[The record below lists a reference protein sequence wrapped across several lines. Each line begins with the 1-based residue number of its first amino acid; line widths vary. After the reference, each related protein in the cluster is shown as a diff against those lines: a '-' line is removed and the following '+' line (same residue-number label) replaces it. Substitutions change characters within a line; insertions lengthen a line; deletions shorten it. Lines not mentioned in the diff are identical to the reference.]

1 MGAPAE
7 GKTKTKSKKR
17 WRIGGIRSK
26 SKAKASSTA
35 EEDASATSATSTTEE
50 VCPESSENSIVDG
63 MQMSELFHTPMSDVD
78 GDSIN
83 EDLYIDIDNKNN
95 NSSKDS
101 GENSMPLKAP
111 QPMSGENGDD
121 GNDDVRGNGTLS
133 SIQLE
138 EQNDDNQSCDS
149 CSQGSYDEEMEEHES
164 IRRSSPHFSDLLTKI
179 SEEPHYSHGSND
191 ADDNNFDAKVHL
203 DWRTNHRDKNENK
216 IDLDKTLSTVSSNS
230 SVKEISLPS
239 HKEVSKELCKIVATE
254 HYSGQ
259 ESLKAI
265 DKLSLWAQTQDSDLL
280 KHLLTYGGV
289 VKVVDFLNEKIEE
302 AETCRRDLLIESI
315 YKSADFLC
323 NVCFIGKHGINED
336 IAVVNSTVVIKY
348 RGIETLLQA
357 SQMYNISD
365 NPSDLMA
372 LKAIESVWNAIM
384 NVYCNADIIV
394 TKAISTLVL
403 DTSIETMPVLGPIDH
418 QIADE
423 AMANIFN
430 CLYRIIHHG
439 FVSKKEF
446 QKKNLLNHCLGVF
459 RHKMTSNEDCFDWD
473 EELLEEALSFLYG
486 CHEKS
491 LFDKSTDFE
500 SMLPLCVRGLQEFA
514 QENDNIREW
523 ATKLLDGC
531 ISNIEKKESKV
542 IAEGAIEA
550 LAHFLKSKDV
560 CTEEKDELRKLI
572 RKIVAV

>member
-1 MGAPAE
+1 MGGSSAE
-7 GKTKTKSKKR
+7 GKTKKKSKKR
-17 WRIGGIRSK
+17 WRIGGLRNK
-26 SKAKASSTA
+26 SKANASITA
-35 EEDASATSATSTTEE
+35 EEDASATSATSATEE
-50 VCPESSENSIVDG
+50 FCPESSENSILDG
-63 MQMSELFHTPMSDVD
+63 IQQMSDQFQSPMSDVD

-83 EDLYIDIDNKNN
+83 EDLYMDSDIKNN
-95 NSSKDS
+95 NGSKDS
-101 GENSMPLKAP
+101 GENPMPLKAP
-111 QPMSGENGDD
+111 QPMSDENGDD
-121 GNDDVRGNGTLS
+121 GNDDVRGHNGTSS
-133 SIQLE
+133 SIQQE
-138 EQNDDNQSCDS
+138 VQDDDDQSYD
-149 CSQGSYDEEMEEHES
+149 SYDEEMEQHEH

-179 SEEPHYSHGSND
+179 SEEPQFSHDSHD
-191 ADDNNFDAKVHL
+191 ADENHFDAKVHL
-203 DWRTNHRDKNENK
+203 DKSTNHRDNNANE
-216 IDLDKTLSTVSSNS
+216 IDLDKTVSTVSSIN

-265 DKLSLWAQTQDSDLL
+265 DKLSLWAHTQDSDLL

-289 VKVVDFLNEKIEE
+289 VKVVDFLNEKIED
-302 AETCRRDLLIESI
+302 ANACKRDLLIESI

-323 NVCFIGKHGINED
+323 NVCFVGKHGINED

-357 SQMYNISD
+357 SQMYNMSD
-365 NPSDLMA
+365 KPSDLMA

-418 QIADE
+418 ELADE

-459 RHKMTSNEDCFDWD
+459 RHKMASNEDCFDWD

-500 SMLPLCVRGLQEFA
+500 SILPLCVRGLQEFA

-531 ISNIEKKESKV
+531 ISNIKEKESKV
-542 IAEGAIEA
+542 MAEGAIEA
-550 LAHFLKSKDV
+550 LAPFLTSKDV
-560 CTEEKDELRKLI
+560 STEEKDELRKLI

>member
-1 MGAPAE
+1 
-7 GKTKTKSKKR
+7 
-17 WRIGGIRSK
+17 
-26 SKAKASSTA
+26 
-35 EEDASATSATSTTEE
+35 
-50 VCPESSENSIVDG
+50 
-63 MQMSELFHTPMSDVD
+63 
-78 GDSIN
+78 
-83 EDLYIDIDNKNN
+83 
-95 NSSKDS
+95 
-101 GENSMPLKAP
+101 
-111 QPMSGENGDD
+111 
-121 GNDDVRGNGTLS
+121 
-133 SIQLE
+133 
-138 EQNDDNQSCDS
+138 
-149 CSQGSYDEEMEEHES
+149 
-164 IRRSSPHFSDLLTKI
+164 
-179 SEEPHYSHGSND
+179 
-191 ADDNNFDAKVHL
+191 
-203 DWRTNHRDKNENK
+203 
-216 IDLDKTLSTVSSNS
+216 
-230 SVKEISLPS
+230 
-239 HKEVSKELCKIVATE
+239 
-254 HYSGQ
+254 
-259 ESLKAI
+259 
-265 DKLSLWAQTQDSDLL
+265 
-280 KHLLTYGGV
+280 
-289 VKVVDFLNEKIEE
+289 
-302 AETCRRDLLIESI
+302 LIESI

-357 SQMYNISD
+357 SQMYNMSD
-365 NPSDLMA
+365 KPSDLMA

-418 QIADE
+418 ELADE

-459 RHKMTSNEDCFDWD
+459 RHKMASNEDFFDWD

-500 SMLPLCVRGLQEFA
+500 SILPLCVRGLQEFA

-531 ISNIEKKESKV
+531 ISNIKEKESKV
-542 IAEGAIEA
+542 MAEGAIEA
-550 LAHFLKSKDV
+550 LAPFLTSKDV
-560 CTEEKDELRKLI
+560 STEEKDELRKLI